1 MKEIIDSEIESK
13 SGDLYSQKAGLFFV
27 ANLLCLLILFL
38 MVSFFTGTIN
48 ASSLA
53 TFSKISNGVILFF
66 VGFGLLGF
74 RYAMLSIYKKEK
86 WTYIKI
92 VGVVGNSLFFV
103 LIILLVAANANDLLS
118 IM

>member
-1 MKEIIDSEIESK
+1 LI
-13 SGDLYSQKAGLFFV
+13 GLSV
-27 ANLLCLLILFL
+27 
-38 MVSFFTGTIN
+38 
-48 ASSLA
+48 
-53 TFSKISNGVILFF
+53 
-66 VGFGLLGF
+66 
-74 RYAMLSIYKKEK
+74 YKKEK